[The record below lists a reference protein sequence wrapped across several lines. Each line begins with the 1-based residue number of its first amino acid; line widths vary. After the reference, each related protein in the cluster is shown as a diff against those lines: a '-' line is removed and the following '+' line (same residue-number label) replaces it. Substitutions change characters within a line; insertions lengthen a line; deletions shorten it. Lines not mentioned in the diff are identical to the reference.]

1 MTPTSIGDLLPTIF
15 PLALT
20 LLMGF
25 IGLARGVRREAVVSA
40 AIVLGALIVE
50 QWAAPWAADLYA
62 LFTGV
67 GRDWQQLVLSY
78 ALLILVV
85 LVLGYGLGKF
95 VHTLPVGRSG
105 RTWGLLLG
113 LLNGAALS
121 GWLLRY
127 IYTNL
132 DGAQATSPLYQN
144 PVSYGFMIWAG
155 WFPVALAVIGAVVA
169 LLTPVRRVQA
179 VVSQPSA
186 GTDWAPAPVP
196 VAAPITSTSTAVTST
211 RYSEPAGPI
220 ASSLAPTQPYNAQSF
235 GAPMPSYAPAPPPP
249 TPSPI
254 LSANSYRAEPL
265 AGHDAPSTQLLPV
278 SEASQAPQGV
288 GAADAQ
294 GSVTR
299 NFVPPLNNVPPDGSA
314 HAAAA
319 SSEPPATAEWKPGAT
334 PSWLMGGSTPAPA
347 TEVIHTPSSALSDA
361 GGGGSTQAG
370 LPANEVDKAT
380 PITGPLHE
388 QALSGKACQTC
399 GSALPPNARF
409 CTECGTPVT
418 QT

>member
-15 PLALT
+15 PLVLT

-25 IGLARGVRREAVVSA
+25 IGLARGIRREAVVSA

-50 QWAAPWAADLYA
+50 QWAAPWADDLYA

-67 GRDWQQLVLSY
+67 GRNWQQLVLSY

-132 DGAQATSPLYQN
+132 DGAQAASPLYQN
-144 PVSYGFMIWAG
+144 SASYGFMIWAG

-179 VVSQPSA
+179 VVSQPSV
-186 GTDWAPAPVP
+186 GTDWTPAP
-196 VAAPITSTSTAVTST
+196 VAAPIASTTTAVTST
-211 RYSEPAGPI
+211 RYSEPAGPV

-235 GAPMPSYAPAPPPP
+235 GASVPSYAPAPPPP

-254 LSANSYRAEPL
+254 LSSNAYRAEPL
-265 AGHDAPSTQLLPV
+265 PEHDAPSTQLLPV
-278 SEASQAPQGV
+278 SEASLAPRSVGAVDPQG
-288 GAADAQ
+288 
-294 GSVTR
+294 SETR
-299 NFVPPLNNVPPDGSA
+299 NFVPPISNVPQDGSA
-314 HAAAA
+314 RAGAA
-319 SSEPPATAEWKPGAT
+319 SSEQAATAEWTPGAT
-334 PSWLMGGSTPAPA
+334 PSWLMGGSTPVPA
-347 TEVIHTPSSALSDA
+347 TEVISTPSSALSDA
-361 GGGGSTQAG
+361 GVGSSTQAG
-370 LPANEVDKAT
+370 LPANEVDKPT

-388 QALSGKACQTC
+388 EALSGKACQTC
-399 GSALPPNARF
+399 GATLPPNARF

-418 QT
+418 QA